1 MTELKNNIFK
11 YNMSFYYQSTII
23 YFVIS
28 IIYLLLRG
36 SFSEDSY
43 KLVTHDPIIYFFAI
57 IVMVSLLSLLYNQ
70 FKNRHMKITN
80 EGIQFI
86 DRFGSRSVNLNDIE
100 YIKLGRETGRFRNI
114 AFKQIK
120 IKRKNKRRVL
130 LIRPNDYENAGD
142 LLNKFKELKKILES
156 N

>member
-28 IIYLLLRG
+28 VIYLVLRG
-36 SFSEDSY
+36 SFTDDSY

-57 IVMVSLLSLLYNQ
+57 IVTISLVSLLYNL
-70 FKNRHMKITN
+70 FKNRHLKIT
-80 EGIQFI
+80 EKEIQFI
-86 DRFGSRSVNLNDIE
+86 DRFGSRNLNMNDIE
-100 YIKLGRETGRFRNI
+100 YIKIGREKGRFRNI
-114 AFKQIK
+114 ASKLIR

-142 LLNKFKELKKILES
+142 LLNRFKELKQQLELK
-156 N
+156 